1 MEFVKPLGS
10 LHGESNLWTFMT
22 GHLYGSRSAKEVL
35 LPLEMTP
42 EIEDS
47 MRAQLK
53 TTSKPSSF
61 ARFARAILVGL
72 LASSLGLVGLS
83 SARAAVPTVD
93 LNNSYVGLNGTRIFI
108 AFSEALNN
116 NTLDVIDFTI
126 EETNSGR
133 QFKPNSA
140 QVSNGELRLDF
151 NSAIKTNYDIEV
163 TYANTVTAK
172 ALKSAADPNDLV
184 AGFTYGIN
192 NDSTVPPSTENA
204 ITAFSFED
212 LTPPVVGVIDPAL
225 FTVDLTVP
233 IGTDVT
239 NLVAYFTSSANSF
252 VRVGAIFQ
260 ETGAFANDFTQPVT
274 YVVRAEDGVSDQ
286 NWTVTVTEEAPVKT
300 VSVGTIT
307 ANPVAGTASAP
318 TYPVT
323 TANIANA
330 QAVTISWFTTVAGNV
345 SGTAPTGITIA
356 GSNVSSNAS
365 TLTVTAGTGAVAGNY
380 YFKTTIDGVVSA
392 VKTLTVDA
400 AAPVKTVS
408 VGTITANPVAG
419 TASAPTYPVTT
430 ANIANA
436 QAVTISWFT
445 TVAGNVSG
453 TAPTGIT
460 IAGSNVSS
468 NASTLTVTA
477 GTGAVAGNYY
487 FKTTIDGVVS
497 AVKTLTVDAA
507 AGPASTDA
515 SLSALVLSAG
525 TLSPTFASGTYA
537 YTASVGNGTS
547 LLTVTPTK
555 SDAGASFVRYLGATG
570 AINFTGAI
578 AVGANIIRTIVT
590 AADGTTILTYTVTV
604 TRAAGTPAPPAPPA
618 PTVDNAVVFD
628 WAEVSRKA
636 AADAAAAQAVVK
648 AAADKAAADKL
659 LAEKATADAKAA
671 AEKAAAEKKIADEKA
686 AAEAA
691 AKAAAEKLAQEK
703 VIAAEQAA
711 VAAEK
716 AAAEKA
722 AANTVEIVPTAKA
735 TKISLDLADIY
746 YGRVAYVQ
754 LVTKT
759 KTGLRTT
766 TLDNFVID
774 REDGKAVISVGKLLK
789 GQKIQVRIGKTIVF
803 NKTI

>member
-1 MEFVKPLGS
+1 MQAVPRKRFY
-10 LHGESNLWTFMT
+10 F
-22 GHLYGSRSAKEVL
+22 
-35 LPLEMTP
+35 PLEMTT

-53 TTSKPSSF
+53 TTSTPSSS
-61 ARFARAILVGL
+61 AKFARAILVGL

-93 LNNSYVGLNGTRIFI
+93 LINSYVALDGTRIFI

-133 QFKPNSA
+133 QFNPDSA
-140 QVSNGELRLDF
+140 QVSNGELRLNF

-184 AGFTYGIN
+184 AGFLVEIQ
-192 NDSTVPPSTENA
+192 NDSNVPPSTANA
-204 ITAFSFED
+204 ITAFSFDD

-225 FTVDLTVP
+225 FTVDVTVP

-239 NLVAYFTSSANSF
+239 TLVAYFTSSANST
-252 VRVGAIFQ
+252 VRVGATFQ
-260 ETGAFANDFTQPVT
+260 ETGLFPNDFTEPVT
-274 YVVRAEDGVSDQ
+274 YVVRAEDGS
-286 NWTVTVTEEAPVKT
+286 NRSWTVTVAEAQPQKT

-307 ANPVAGTASAP
+307 ANPVSGTASTP

-323 TANIANA
+323 TENIANA
-330 QAVTISWFTTVAGNV
+330 QTVAITWFTTVAGNV
-345 SGTAPTGITIA
+345 SGTEPTGISIA

-365 TLTVTAGTGAVAGNY
+365 TLTVTAGAGAVAGNY
-380 YFKTTIDGVVSA
+380 F
-392 VKTLTVDA
+392 
-400 AAPVKTVS
+400 
-408 VGTITANPVAG
+408 
-419 TASAPTYPVTT
+419 
-430 ANIANA
+430 
-436 QAVTISWFT
+436 
-445 TVAGNVSG
+445 
-453 TAPTGIT
+453 
-460 IAGSNVSS
+460 
-468 NASTLTVTA
+468 
-477 GTGAVAGNYY
+477 

-515 SLSALVLSAG
+515 SLSALALSSG
-525 TLSPTFASGTYA
+525 TLSPTFASGTYN

-547 LLTVTPTK
+547 TLTVTPTK
-555 SDAGASFVRYLGATG
+555 TDAGASFVRYLGATG

-604 TRAAGTPAPPAPPA
+604 TRAAGTPAPPAP
-618 PTVDNAVVFD
+618 TVGNAVVFD

-648 AAADKAAADKL
+648 AAADKVAADKL

-671 AEKAAAEKKIADEKA
+671 AEKLAAEKKIADEKA

-691 AKAAAEKLAQEK
+691 AKAAEEKLAQEK

-722 AANTVEIVPTAKA
+722 AANTIEIVSTART
-735 TKISLDLADIY
+735 TKISVDLADSY
-746 YGRVAYVQ
+746 FGSVAYIQ

-759 KTGLRTT
+759 GSRVRTT
-766 TLDNFVID
+766 TLDYFVVD
-774 REDGKAVISVGKLLK
+774 REDGTANISVKKLLK
-789 GQKIQVRIGKTIVF
+789 GQRLQVRIGKTIVF
-803 NKTI
+803 NKTIPI

>member
-1 MEFVKPLGS
+1 
-10 LHGESNLWTFMT
+10 MT
-22 GHLYGSRSAKEVL
+22 
-35 LPLEMTP
+35 T

-53 TTSKPSSF
+53 TTSTPSSS
-61 ARFARAILVGL
+61 AKFARAILVGL

-93 LNNSYVGLNGTRIFI
+93 LINSYVALDGTRIFI

-133 QFKPNSA
+133 QFNPDSA
-140 QVSNGELRLDF
+140 QVSNGELRLNF

-184 AGFTYGIN
+184 AGFLVEIQ
-192 NDSTVPPSTENA
+192 NDSNVPPSTANA
-204 ITAFSFED
+204 ITAFSFDD

-225 FTVDLTVP
+225 FTVDVTVP

-239 NLVAYFTSSANSF
+239 TLVAYFTSSANST
-252 VRVGAIFQ
+252 VRVGATFQ
-260 ETGAFANDFTQPVT
+260 ETGLFPNDFTEPVT
-274 YVVRAEDGVSDQ
+274 YVVRAEDGS
-286 NWTVTVTEEAPVKT
+286 NRSWTVTVAEAQPQKT

-307 ANPVAGTASAP
+307 ANPVSGTASTP

-323 TANIANA
+323 TENIANA
-330 QAVTISWFTTVAGNV
+330 QTVAITWFTTVAGNV
-345 SGTAPTGITIA
+345 SGTEPTGISIA

-365 TLTVTAGTGAVAGNY
+365 TLTVTAGAGAVAGNY
-380 YFKTTIDGVVSA
+380 F
-392 VKTLTVDA
+392 
-400 AAPVKTVS
+400 
-408 VGTITANPVAG
+408 
-419 TASAPTYPVTT
+419 
-430 ANIANA
+430 
-436 QAVTISWFT
+436 
-445 TVAGNVSG
+445 
-453 TAPTGIT
+453 
-460 IAGSNVSS
+460 
-468 NASTLTVTA
+468 
-477 GTGAVAGNYY
+477 

-515 SLSALVLSAG
+515 SLSALALSSG
-525 TLSPTFASGTYA
+525 TLSPTFASGTYN

-547 LLTVTPTK
+547 TLTVTPTK
-555 SDAGASFVRYLGATG
+555 TDAGASFVRYLGATG

-604 TRAAGTPAPPAPPA
+604 TRAAGTPAPPAP
-618 PTVDNAVVFD
+618 TVGNAVVFD

-648 AAADKAAADKL
+648 AAADKVAADKL

-671 AEKAAAEKKIADEKA
+671 AEKLAAEKKIADEKA

-691 AKAAAEKLAQEK
+691 AKAAEEKLAQEK

-722 AANTVEIVPTAKA
+722 AANTIEIVSTART
-735 TKISLDLADIY
+735 TKISVDLADSY
-746 YGRVAYVQ
+746 FGSVAYIQ

-759 KTGLRTT
+759 GSRVRTT
-766 TLDNFVID
+766 TLDYFVVD
-774 REDGKAVISVGKLLK
+774 REDGTANISVKKLLK
-789 GQKIQVRIGKTIVF
+789 GQRLQVRIGKTIVF
-803 NKTI
+803 NKTIPI